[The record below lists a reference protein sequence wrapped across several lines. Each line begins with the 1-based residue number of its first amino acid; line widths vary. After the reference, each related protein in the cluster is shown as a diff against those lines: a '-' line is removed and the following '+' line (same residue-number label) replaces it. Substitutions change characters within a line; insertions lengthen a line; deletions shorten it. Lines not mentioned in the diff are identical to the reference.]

1 MLKTIIGKEV
11 QMMEP
16 YKSLTVLEQE
26 GAELRRDLLF
36 QKYVNGVLEMA
47 IELLIKQCAAK
58 HTEE

>member
-1 MLKTIIGKEV
+1 
-11 QMMEP
+11 MMEP

-26 GAELRRDLLF
+26 EAELRRDLLF
-36 QKYVNGVLEMA
+36 QKYVNGVLEMT

>member
-26 GAELRRDLLF
+26 EAELRRDLLF
-36 QKYVNGVLEMA
+36 QKYVNGVLEMT